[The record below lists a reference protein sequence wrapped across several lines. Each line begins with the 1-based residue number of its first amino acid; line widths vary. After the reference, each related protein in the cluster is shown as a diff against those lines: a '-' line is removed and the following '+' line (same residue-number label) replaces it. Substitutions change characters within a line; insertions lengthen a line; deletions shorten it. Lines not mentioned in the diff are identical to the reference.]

1 MDNRVIVTISWDDN
15 HPQNLRLVK
24 LLNQYNIKGTFYL
37 TKNHFYSHSENEIRE
52 IAQTQ
57 EIGAHTLTHPKLIE
71 ISPILA
77 EEEISG
83 SKNYFESIIGQKVK
97 MFSYPYGLFNQEVKE
112 LVGSSGFLG
121 ARTTKKFIIS
131 KPQDFFEFDTT
142 LQIYPFPLR
151 KKDAKHFHLTRYLF
165 DPLLNNYSGLRKLK
179 LPLKSFLSWQALA
192 KSSFDKVMAEGGIWH
207 LWGHCAELEKYDL
220 WSQLE
225 EILKYVSKRR
235 EILYFTNSQVLESI
249 S

>member
-1 MDNRVIVTISWDDN
+1 MDKIIVTTSWDDN
-15 HPQNLRLVK
+15 HPQNLKLAE
-24 LLNQYNIKGTFYL
+24 LLNKYQIKGTFYL

-97 MFSYPYGLFNQEVKE
+97 MFSYPYGLFNQEIKE
-112 LVGSSGFLG
+112 LVKLVGFLG
-121 ARTTKKFIIS
+121 TRTTKNFIIS
-131 KPQDFFEFDTT
+131 KPQDFFELATT
-142 LQIYPFPLR
+142 LQIYPWPLR
-151 KKDAKHFHLTRYLF
+151 KRNANHFHLTRHLF
-165 DPLLNNYSGLRKLK
+165 DPILKNYSGLRNLK

-192 KSSFDKVMAEGGIWH
+192 KSSFDLVLEKGGIWH
-207 LWGHCAELEKYDL
+207 LWGHSAELEKYNL
-220 WSQLE
+220 WPDLE
-225 EILKYVSKRR
+225 EILKYISGRKEVFY
-235 EILYFTNSQVLESI
+235 LTNSQVLEQFS
-249 S
+249 